1 MKIIEL
7 EPGSAEWLQ
16 HRTASQASIIM
27 GCSPYCTR
35 SELLRMKAIG
45 GEKAVSEWAQ
55 KNLLDRGH
63 EIEER
68 ARVKASEQI
77 QDDLFPACGTTDD
90 GYLSASFDGI
100 TMDGTITW
108 ECKSWNYSKS
118 EVVRNDEC
126 PIEDYWQ
133 VVQQA
138 IVSDAA
144 ECWYEV
150 TDGNGQSEMICVDVR
165 DSDRVKLIAAWR
177 QFDEDLANYVPQEII
192 PEPVA
197 TPTLQLPAV
206 FVQVAGSIQVRDNL
220 AVFGDALK
228 EYVARINKSPETDQD
243 FADLEDTVKTLKAAE
258 EALNASESSALA
270 QVADVDTLRRT
281 VALYRDTARNS
292 RLAVEKIVKAEK
304 ENRRAKIVMHGQEA
318 FRSHVATLDKRLGSR
333 LMPAIQ
339 TNFPGVVKGLKTITS
354 IQNAVDTE
362 LARVKIEANA
372 VADTIQAN
380 RDYMLNLQADFLFPE
395 FAAVCTKP
403 NDDFRALCDSRL
415 AQHKH
420 RQEEERARIRAE
432 EEAKARAS
440 VEKQQEAAQT
450 VASADT
456 QQPAA
461 VHTPQQTLA
470 YAETAERKDDGARL
484 KLGEIN
490 SRLGFTVTA
499 EFLASIG
506 FKPVAH
512 DKNAKL
518 YRSADF
524 NAICAAI
531 CGHVDRVSRANQSC
545 KT

>member
-55 KNLLDRGH
+55 KNMLDRGH

-68 ARVKASEQI
+68 ARESAQAI
-77 QDDLFPACGTTDD
+77 LGDDLFPACGMSDD
-90 GYLSASFDGI
+90 GYLTASFDGI
-100 TMDGTITW
+100 TVDGMNTW
-108 ECKSWNYSKS
+108 ECKSWNESKAAS
-118 EVVRNDEC
+118 VRDHEC
-126 PIEDYWQ
+126 PTEDFWQ
-133 VVQQA
+133 IVQQA

-144 ECWYEV
+144 DCWYEV
-150 TDGNGQSEMICVDVR
+150 TDGNGQSEMISVDVR
-165 DSDRVKLIAAWR
+165 DSDRAKLIAAWR

-206 FVQVAGSIQVRDNL
+206 FVHVAGSIQVRDNL

-258 EALNASESSALA
+258 DALNASESSALA
-270 QVADVDTLRRT
+270 QMADVDTLRRT

-304 ENRRAKIVMHGQEA
+304 ENRRMTIIMNGLAALRTHIA
-318 FRSHVATLDKRLGSR
+318 ALDTMLCGKF
-333 LMPAIQ
+333 MPDVKA
-339 TNFPGVVKGLKTITS
+339 NFPGVVKGLKTITS

-372 VADTIQAN
+372 VADTIHAN
-380 RDYMLNLQADFLFPE
+380 RECMIRLQAYFLFPD
-395 FAAVCTKP
+395 FSAVCTKP
-403 NDDFRALCDSRL
+403 NDDFRALCDYRL
-415 AQHKH
+415 AQHKQ

-432 EEAKARAS
+432 EEARARA
-440 VEKQQEAAQT
+440 VIEKQQEAAQT
-450 VASADT
+450 VSHVDPL
-456 QQPAA
+456 PAA
-461 VHTPQQTLA
+461 CHTPQQTLA
-470 YAETAERKDDGARL
+470 YAATTERQDDGARL

-490 SRLGFTVTA
+490 SMLGFTVTA
-499 EFLASIG
+499 DFLASIG

-531 CGHVDRVSRANQSC
+531 CGHVDRVSRAYQSC